1 MYNQKRELLE
11 RQPKEMN
18 GFPGLMERIKLEPV
32 VEEKKSKASGKQ
44 NSSTTTPAVDSAA
57 GQKKIGRP
65 KKTVI

>member
-18 GFPGLMERIKLEPV
+18 GFPGLMEKVKLEPV

-44 NSSTTTPAVDSAA
+44 NSNTTTPAVDSAA

>member
-57 GQKKIGRP
+57 GVKKGKA